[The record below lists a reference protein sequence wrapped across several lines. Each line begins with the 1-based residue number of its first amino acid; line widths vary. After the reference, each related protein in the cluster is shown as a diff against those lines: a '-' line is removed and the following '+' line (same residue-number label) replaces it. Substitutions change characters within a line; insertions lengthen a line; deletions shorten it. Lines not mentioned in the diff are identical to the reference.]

1 MSKQSQHILMFFI
14 LSLLSYGI
22 WKYYFDREK
31 TEVDKPFTKG
41 YSVENIELR
50 ITNEMGKLTAKFK
63 SPSLI
68 RYTDSPVLY
77 IKSPLFWL
85 YKEGK
90 EQWAM
95 QSDRAE
101 YNAEL
106 NDVGLYDNLRAQ
118 SANIEK
124 QTSFEAKN
132 LIINL
137 NNKKAHTA
145 DGVSIK
151 QQQFVMTG
159 QNAHFDLDNELL
171 EVNNNV
177 KAVYKS
183 QFNTNNEKK

>member
-1 MSKQSQHILMFFI
+1 MS
-14 LSLLSYGI
+14 SYGI

-31 TEVDKPFTKG
+31 QEADKPFTKG

-50 ITNEMGKLTAKFK
+50 ITNEKGKLTAKFK

-68 RYTDSPVLY
+68 RYTDSPILH
-77 IKSPLFWL
+77 IKTPLFWL

-90 EQWAM
+90 QQWKM
-95 QSDRAE
+95 ESDKAE
-101 YNAEL
+101 YNAES
-106 NDVGLYDNLRAQ
+106 NEIGLYDNLLAQ
-118 SANIEK
+118 SVNIDK
-124 QTSFEAKN
+124 QTSFKAKN
-132 LIINL
+132 LLLNL

-145 DGVSIK
+145 DGVRIK

-159 QNAHFDLDNELL
+159 QNAHFDLENELL

-183 QFNTNNEKK
+183 QFKTNNEKK